1 MRQANFQYVCM
12 SETSEHVCMSQT
24 AEHACMYV
32 CLRQLSVYVCM
43 SQILALK
50 FAHKEALN
58 QLKTV

>member
-32 CLRQLSVYVCM
+32 SG
-43 SQILALK
+43 S
-50 FAHKEALN
+50 
-58 QLKTV
+58 

>member
-50 FAHKEALN
+50 FAHEEALN